1 MFFEELARISV
12 YIIIFQAFSSTYL
25 LKKELATPI
34 LIHVRKTFIC
44 KVSVICRC
52 QSASSLLR
60 KILEHSCDQLLS
72 DWYFQKSY
80 ITVTEVVL
88 IQLSSH
94 AIGSKQKKMKTRN
107 IMAPS
112 YRLKVSCT

>member
-80 ITVTEVVL
+80 HNSDGGRSHPVVL
-88 IQLSSH
+88 
-94 AIGSKQKKMKTRN
+94 
-107 IMAPS
+107 
-112 YRLKVSCT
+112 SCRWF